1 MRSTQHPGK
10 SPIATSV
17 MALRLSEQKSEE
29 LKPTDC
35 AEGESPLKTKVIA
48 VRLTERQAE
57 ELEAVALADDVRI
70 AEAIR
75 SAISDH
81 IARRRKDGTFQARLR
96 ASLERDREALE
107 KLVQRNRN
115 ILERLVE

>member
-1 MRSTQHPGK
+1 
-10 SPIATSV
+10 